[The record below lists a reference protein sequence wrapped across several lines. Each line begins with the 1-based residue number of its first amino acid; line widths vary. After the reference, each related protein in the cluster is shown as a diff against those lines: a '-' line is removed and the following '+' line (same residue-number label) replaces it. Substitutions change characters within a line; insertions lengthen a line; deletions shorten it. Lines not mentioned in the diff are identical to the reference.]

1 MSSPLPFNPSFAA
14 AAPSLDWQ
22 ADGTVSLKSS
32 AALPTGEFAPAPLGK
47 ALADFKYIGE
57 DRDRKPLDY
66 LLLGVLSIII
76 HTGFVRN
83 FDGAALEQEIIEPIK
98 PVPKVQITL
107 SRPQPKPVAPP
118 PPPVAKP
125 KPPVAK
131 PKPPVKK
138 VVPLK
143 PQKPRPAPKVAE
155 PTPAPQPAPV
165 ITNAPPAPVQAPPAP
180 PAPVVPEKITAPTA
194 GADYLHNPAPEYP
207 EIAMER
213 GWEGKVLMKVHVLPN
228 GKPDSINVVKSSG
241 QKVLD
246 DAAVK
251 TVRQWSFVPA
261 KRGDTPI
268 AGWVTVPI
276 NFNLS

>member
-1 MSSPLPFNPSFAA
+1 MSSPLPFTPSFASA
-14 AAPSLDWQ
+14 VPALDWR
-22 ADGTVSLKSS
+22 ADGTVSLKS
-32 AALPTGEFAPAPLGK
+32 AALPAGEFASAPLGR
-47 ALADFKYIGE
+47 ALADFRYIGE

-66 LLLGVLSIII
+66 LLLGILSIVI
-76 HTGFVRN
+76 HTGFVRQ
-83 FDGAALEQEIIEPIK
+83 FDGAALEPEIVEPVK
-98 PVPKVQITL
+98 PLPKVQITL
-107 SRPQPKPVAPP
+107 SRPQPKPVAP

-143 PQKPRPAPKVAE
+143 PQPPRPTPKVVE

-165 ITNAPPAPVQAPPAP
+165 ITNAPTAPVQAPPAP
-180 PAPVVPEKITAPTA
+180 PAPVVQEKITAPTA

-228 GKPDSINVVKSSG
+228 GKPDSITVVKSSG
-241 QKVLD
+241 QKMLD

>member
-1 MSSPLPFNPSFAA
+1 MSSPLAFTTPFVP

-22 ADGTVSLKSS
+22 SAGA
-32 AALPTGEFAPAPLGK
+32 AALKTAANSSPASLST
-47 ALADFKYIGE
+47 ALADFKYTGNN
-57 DRDRKPLDY
+57 RDRQPFDY
-66 LLLGVLSIII
+66 LLLGVLSIVI
-76 HTGFVRN
+76 HAGIVQR
-83 FDGAALEQEIIEPIK
+83 FDSASLEQEIIEPAK
-98 PVPKVQITL
+98 PLSKVQITL
-107 SRPQPKPVAPP
+107 SRPQPKPVP

-125 KPPVAK
+125 KPPK
-131 PKPPVKK
+131 PK

-143 PQKPRPAPKVAE
+143 PQKPKPVPKVVEQTPIPE
-155 PTPAPQPAPV
+155 PTPSPV
-165 ITNAPPAPVQAPPAP
+165 ISDTPTAPTPAPPAP
-180 PAPVVPEKITAPTA
+180 PPPVVEEKITAPTA

-213 GWEGKVLMKVHVLPN
+213 GWEGKVLMKVHVQPN
-228 GKPDSINVVKSSG
+228 GKPDTINVIKSSG

-251 TVRQWSFVPA
+251 TVNQWSFVSA

-276 NFNLS
+276 TFNLS

>member
-1 MSSPLPFNPSFAA
+1 MSSPLAFSNPFAPAE
-14 AAPSLDWQ
+14 PSLDWQ
-22 ADGTVSLKSS
+22 PDGTVSLKPSS
-32 AALPTGEFAPAPLGK
+32 ALSAADFSPVPLTT
-47 ALADFKYIGE
+47 ALADFKYSGE
-57 DRDRKPLDY
+57 NHDRKLFDY
-66 LLLGVLSIII
+66 LLLGVLSIVI
-76 HTGFVRN
+76 HTSFVRH
-83 FDGAALEQEIIEPIK
+83 FDSASLEQEIIEPVK
-98 PVPKVQITL
+98 PLPKVQITL

-125 KPPVAK
+125 KPPAAK

-143 PQKPRPAPKVAE
+143 PQKPRPTPKVVE
-155 PTPAPQPAPV
+155 QSPTPAPAPV
-165 ITNAPPAPVQAPPAP
+165 VTNAPPAQVTAPPAP
-180 PAPVVPEKITAPTA
+180 PAPVVQEKITAPTA

-213 GWEGKVLMKVHVLPN
+213 GWEGKVLMKVHVRPD
-228 GKPDSINVVKSSG
+228 GRPDSITVIRSSG

-251 TVRQWSFVPA
+251 TVNKWSFVPA